1 MENGNRGKKCPNI
14 QSASKCAPAA
24 TDAVNTWILRTS
36 TNRARTINAAE
47 TSSIS
52 PITLW
57 LRIRKSPMWR
67 KSGKT
72 AKKATYEK
80 ASTWSSPSLREQSR
94 MGVHARKE
102 TAR

>member
-1 MENGNRGKKCPNI
+1 
-14 QSASKCAPAA
+14 
-24 TDAVNTWILRTS
+24 
-36 TNRARTINAAE
+36 
-47 TSSIS
+47 
-52 PITLW
+52 
-57 LRIRKSPMWR
+57 MWR